1 MRGETTGQH
10 NASFVQLRRM
20 AAKRAKTSSSRSNGK
35 ASTIL
40 AGGLR
45 FASAQELLDFLP
57 SDERALMER
66 LREFVISEAPQLH
79 ERLSFNILAYKQRRD
94 ICFLWP
100 ASVLWG
106 GKKTYEGVRFGFSHA
121 DLLEDPSGYLE
132 RGNRKQ
138 VYWRDLQEFTR
149 TDERMLSQ
157 LLAQA
162 VARDQE
168 HRSGLR

>member
-1 MRGETTGQH
+1 MI
-10 NASFVQLRRM
+10 ASSSQLRDMSARS
-20 AAKRAKTSSSRSNGK
+20 AKKP
-35 ASTIL
+35 STIL

-57 SDERALMER
+57 ADERVLMER
-66 LREFVISEAPQLH
+66 LREFIVSEAPHLH
-79 ERLSFNILAYKQRRD
+79 ERLSFNILTYKQRRD
-94 ICFLWP
+94 VCFIWP

-121 DLLEDPSGYLE
+121 DLISDPSNYLE
-132 RGNRKQ
+132 RGSRKQ

-162 VARDQE
+162 VRADRE
-168 HRSGLR
+168 RTVGLR